1 METMKTALRLE
12 LSIPPDWKRIELVR
26 KAVGFCVWAAYGRG
40 DLRDSVAMVSAE
52 LLENAVKYSVQ
63 NSEVRIAISEAEGQ
77 VVVAVTNEVEEG
89 SPNIAALKKRLD
101 WAHAFP
107 TPAEAYMAA
116 LSEVF
121 DQNEIAPAGE
131 GGLGLVRIAYE
142 GGCSI
147 DCDSETPGQLTVRAL
162 RPIAGES
169 APQSS
174 DP

>member
-1 METMKTALRLE
+1 MKPPIQLE
-12 LSIPPDWKRIELVR
+12 LWIPPDWKRIELVR
-26 KAVGFCVWAAYGRG
+26 KAVGFCVWAAFGRG

-52 LLENAVKYSVQ
+52 LLENAVKYSVP
-63 NSEVRIAISEAEGQ
+63 NSEVRIVISEEDGQ

-89 SPNIAALKKRLD
+89 STKIDSLKKRLE
-101 WAHAFP
+101 WAHSFP
-107 TPAEAYMAA
+107 SPAEAYMAA

-121 DQNEIAPAGE
+121 DQNEVAPAGD

-147 DCDSETPGQLTVRAL
+147 DCDSDTPGQVTVRAL
-162 RPIAGES
+162 RAVAGDA

-174 DP
+174 EG